1 MKFYAH
7 KLKNWKEL
15 QDLIL
20 VKPHSVEVDTN
31 RSIVT
36 VEFYLKD
43 KGLRKFEKIEERL
56 MK

>member
-1 MKFYAH
+1 MKFYSN

-15 QDLIL
+15 QDLVL
-20 VKPHSVEVDTN
+20 VKPHSVEVDTD

-36 VEFYLKD
+36 VEFYLND
-43 KGLRKFEKIEERL
+43 KGLRKFEKIVERL